1 MNRFK
6 QTHLDPD
13 IGEFPSLLSLEEL
26 KNRDGQGSFVYAKTL
41 QEWEN
46 KAHKEFIRSYYP
58 FKFPFLFE
66 MRTHVE
72 IRNNALRN
80 AQIADDDQKK
90 RHFHLMAYK
99 ENLILERYFGQTLRK
114 SPYRWMKK
122 QTNAIKQLID
132 TSMTYKSPIQFGL
145 VYPWSET
152 TLWISILAFLL
163 ALMGINVYFSRTRKL
178 N

>member
-1 MNRFK
+1 
-6 QTHLDPD
+6 
-13 IGEFPSLLSLEEL
+13 
-26 KNRDGQGSFVYAKTL
+26 
-41 QEWEN
+41 
-46 KAHKEFIRSYYP
+46 
-58 FKFPFLFE
+58 
-66 MRTHVE
+66 
-72 IRNNALRN
+72 
-80 AQIADDDQKK
+80 
-90 RHFHLMAYK
+90 MAYK